1 MQVFLPSE
9 IEINVLYLS
18 MFTKLGFDSHQFFNI
33 YNLFPK
39 TICNYYYL
47 FKNEF
52 KTDKLFNQLIA
63 RKIQAEIKNNNKSK
77 TFWDF
82 YKYFNWAIVIHPF
95 NILNFE
101 ELENFIDYIDFDAL
115 LKHQQVEENFIVK
128 YIDKMDFRILAMYQQ
143 LSIPFLK
150 VYSFYLDW
158 VVLSEFQKWT
168 IETIVPFQHQLDWNY
183 LSTNQYLTPDI
194 IVYFKDVLNWVT
206 LCQSLNVFD
215 LLNESQIQLCFD
227 DIDWLNSIMYHNIT
241 TETFLKY
248 HKEFELHNYITNSYC
263 LNEFELVQ
271 IINTLGIDNIKDIDW
286 DAMACYL
293 VLSEDFIDY
302 FFDYLNKSY
311 ISQHQMLSEGFIRIH
326 RNELD
331 WVWLSM
337 YQSDWSLDFLKE
349 FKQFINWQTIQHNP
363 CQTNLNKI
371 NNFVF

>member
-82 YKYFNWAIVIHPF
+82 YKYFNWAIVIHPY

-101 ELENFIDYIDFDAL
+101 ELENFIEYIDFDAL
-115 LKHQQVEENFIVK
+115 LRHQQVEENFIVK
-128 YIDKMDFRILAMYQQ
+128 YIDKMDFIILAIYQQ

-168 IETIVPFQHQLDWNY
+168 IKTIVPFQHQLDWNY
-183 LSTNQYLTPDI
+183 LSTNQYLTADI
-194 IVYFKDVLNWVT
+194 IVYFKDALNWEM
-206 LCQSLNVFD
+206 LCQSLNIFN
-215 LLNESQIQLCFD
+215 LLNEFQIELCFD
-227 DIDWLNSIMYHNIT
+227 EIDWLNSIMYHNIT
-241 TETFLKY
+241 QETFLKY
-248 HKEFELHNYITNSYC
+248 HKEFELHNYITNSY
-263 LNEFELVQ
+263 LNEFELIQ
-271 IINTLGIDNIKDIDW
+271 IINTIGIDNIKDIDW

-293 VLSEDFIDY
+293 ILSEDFIDY
-302 FFDYLNKSY
+302 FFDYFNKSY
-311 ISQHQMLSEGFIRIH
+311 ISQHQMLSEEFIRIH
-326 RNELD
+326 R
-331 WVWLSM
+331 
-337 YQSDWSLDFLKE
+337 
-349 FKQFINWQTIQHNP
+349 
-363 CQTNLNKI
+363 
-371 NNFVF
+371 